1 MDLAI
6 DPGWATGLAL
16 SSTRVAAF
24 AVASPIYSRVL
35 PLPGRLAL
43 VLVLGF
49 FLAESVAAPDI
60 GSLLGAGLAN
70 AVVGAA
76 LGFLTGILFYIFQ
89 IAGGLLDFSSSLS
102 VSGVLDPMTGQQEAV
117 YGRAFGLVAGALFL
131 ALRGDQML
139 VAGLDRSVQ
148 AIPLGGMPSLDSGLA
163 DLVVGLVSK
172 MMLASVEL
180 ALPALAALFLV
191 ELALGLATRMVPQIN
206 AFIVGLPAK
215 ILVSLLLASLVAV
228 AMPSLMGGVIDEI
241 WSVFSGAI
249 SGMRPG

>member
-1 MDLAI
+1 MDI
-6 DPGWATGLAL
+6 VVDPGWATGLAL

-35 PLPGRLAL
+35 PIPGRMAL
-43 VLVLGF
+43 VLVLGLF
-49 FLAESVAAPDI
+49 FADSVTTPDL

-70 AVVGAA
+70 ALVGAA
-76 LGFLTGILFYIFQ
+76 LGFLTGVLFYIFQ

-131 ALRGDQML
+131 VLRGDQML
-139 VAGLDRSVQ
+139 VAGLDRSV
-148 AIPLGGMPSLDSGLA
+148 AAVPLDGTVALDSSLA
-163 DLVVGLVSK
+163 ELVVALVGK
-172 MMLASVEL
+172 MMLAAVEL

-206 AFIVGLPAK
+206 AFLVGLPAK
-215 ILVSLLLASLVAV
+215 ILVSLLLASVVAV
-228 AMPSLMGGVIDEI
+228 AMPRLMGGVLDET
-241 WSVFSGAI
+241 WRVFSDAI
-249 SGMRPG
+249 GGMRPG